1 MRKRNRGRPGP
12 GWKHIAGPVFEHL
25 SGARIHLSGHIRL
38 PCGDWMSLSN
48 IRDWKEID
56 AAIRINGGSVRR
68 GLMAA
73 AARRAESSA
82 QLFED

>member
-1 MRKRNRGRPGP
+1 
-12 GWKHIAGPVFEHL
+12 
-25 SGARIHLSGHIRL
+25 
-38 PCGDWMSLSN
+38 MSLSN
-48 IRDWKEID
+48 LRDWKEID